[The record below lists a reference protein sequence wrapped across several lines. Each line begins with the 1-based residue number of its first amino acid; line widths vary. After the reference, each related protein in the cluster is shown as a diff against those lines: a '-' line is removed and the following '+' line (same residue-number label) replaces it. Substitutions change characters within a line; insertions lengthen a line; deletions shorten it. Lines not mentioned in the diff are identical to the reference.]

1 VGFKPVAFFVLKTL
15 FLIIFYNFDIMTTL
29 SVNIDNKK
37 SEKAVKAVLDAL
49 GLTYNVAPDTDTQRP
64 LNKAEQRVY
73 KNMKSALEQIKLH
86 QEGKIKLRDARELLN
101 EL

>member
-1 VGFKPVAFFVLKTL
+1 
-15 FLIIFYNFDIMTTL
+15 MTTL
-29 SVNIDNKK
+29 TVNIDNKK

-49 GLTYNVAPDTDTQRP
+49 GLSYNIESEPGHAQRP

-73 KNMKSALEQIKLH
+73 KNMKQSLEQIKLH
-86 QEGKIKLRDARELLN
+86 QEGKIELRDARELLN

>member
-1 VGFKPVAFFVLKTL
+1 
-15 FLIIFYNFDIMTTL
+15 MTTL
-29 SVNIDNKK
+29 TVNIDNKK

-49 GLTYNVAPDTDTQRP
+49 GLNYIIGSGPDVVQRP

-73 KNMKSALEQIKLH
+73 NNLKRSLEQIKLH
-86 QEGKIKLRDARELLN
+86 QEGKIELRDARELLH